1 MSESE
6 QATVSSESCVRR
18 CRRAAIST
26 ATGAED
32 PKWPAQGVDERRFTK
47 ESGGG
52 RTDRDVDCRDF
63 LDDSAIFEDCNTRS

>member
-1 MSESE
+1 M
-6 QATVSSESCVRR
+6 SSESYVRR

-26 ATGAED
+26 ATGAEE
-32 PKWPAQGVDERRFTK
+32 PKWPAQGVDKRRSTK

-63 LDDSAIFEDCNTRS
+63 LGDSAILEDCGGRL